1 MKLVKASLCLLI
13 VAPMVTFAEDPATR
27 PAAPAPPPQQ
37 QQTSAYLSPA
47 NRVGYDELRQFL
59 QEHAPNRLEFFETIA
74 DSGDARRR
82 LMGIWRDR
90 YRAMLRTK
98 EQDPE
103 LYMRMVRQFELQ
115 DQAIGLVRKAKAG
128 EAPST
133 ELRDLVSELVHTGIS
148 LRQQRIAKLEKQ
160 LQSEKEK
167 LAHDQKNEQKLIDQQ
182 METLR
187 REGKELVKRM
197 QPGPTMASPDSH

>member
-1 MKLVKASLCLLI
+1 M
-13 VAPMVTFAEDPATR
+13 
-27 PAAPAPPPQQ
+27 
-37 QQTSAYLSPA
+37 
-47 NRVGYDELRQFL
+47 
-59 QEHAPNRLEFFETIA
+59 
-74 DSGDARRR
+74 GDGRRR
-82 LMGIWRDR
+82 LMMLWRDR
-90 YRAMLRTK
+90 YRAMVRIK

-128 EAPST
+128 EAPSK
-133 ELRDLVSELVHTGIS
+133 ELRDLVTELVHTGIS

-167 LAHDQKNEQKLIDQQ
+167 LAHDQDNEQKLIDQQ
-182 METLR
+182 MEALR

-197 QPGPTMASPDSH
+197 GPVDTNASPQPQ

>member
-1 MKLVKASLCLLI
+1 MKVAKAALCFLVI
-13 VAPMVTFAEDPATR
+13 APMMSFAEDPATR
-27 PAAPAPPPQQ
+27 PSAPTAAAAPAQQ
-37 QQTSAYLSPA
+37 SPYSSQAYRIGSE
-47 NRVGYDELRQFL
+47 DLRIFL
-59 QEHAPNRLEFFETIA
+59 QDHAPNRLQFLETLP
-74 DSGDARRR
+74 DMGDGRRR
-82 LMGIWRDR
+82 LMMLWRDR
-90 YRAMLRTK
+90 YRAMVRIK

-128 EAPST
+128 EAPSK
-133 ELRDLVSELVHTGIS
+133 ELRDLVTELVHTGIS

-167 LAHDQKNEQKLIDQQ
+167 LAHDQDNEQKLIDQQ
-182 METLR
+182 MEALR

-197 QPGPTMASPDSH
+197 GPVDANASPQPQ